1 MAKFWNCP
9 DKIGIFRINKNRFE
23 METWQKFWDT
33 ITFSYLGEIL
43 NDTTLF
49 IKQRRDNNS
58 GKTIERKR
66 YYYFK
71 PFAHKPDST
80 NNFIK

>member
-1 MAKFWNCP
+1 MTFLILKKKKKRLLDKDFMAKFWNCP
-9 DKIGIFRINKNRFE
+9 DKIGVFKINKNRFE

-49 IKQRRDNNS
+49 IKQRRD
-58 GKTIERKR
+58 
-66 YYYFK
+66 
-71 PFAHKPDST
+71 
-80 NNFIK
+80 